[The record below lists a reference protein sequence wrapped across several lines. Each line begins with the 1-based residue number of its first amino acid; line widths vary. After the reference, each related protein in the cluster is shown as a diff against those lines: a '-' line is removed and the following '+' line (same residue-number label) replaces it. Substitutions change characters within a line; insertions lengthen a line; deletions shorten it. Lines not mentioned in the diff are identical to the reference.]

1 MPEASTE
8 FGKITQHVQSMAHG
22 MEATHSAAQQA
33 GDALGNVLKTLI
45 VVDITL
51 KTIEKASAFSPMARY
66 LKEAF
71 STLGRTAEQLKAI
84 HTAENVAARA
94 QLRDGEIT
102 RKEYDSIIEKT
113 RLRLPLLNA
122 QLKLEA
128 EMNKFGAI
136 RLGILTS
143 TVALTGRVFY
153 LNQEFNEALIKSNS
167 SLRSRFDLLTTNLRV
182 QRETG
187 ISFRTVTD
195 AQRELVNLGFQ
206 SRSNYQS
213 VLTIVS
219 KLHEGLGMSVQE
231 AAQLAVVTER
241 QVKTSFKATADVV
254 AGLVDS
260 TSLAADEVGRL
271 ATNLARAMA
280 VIKPGGVQ
288 EFPQIVKLVGKY
300 EDALKKFGGQVGQ
313 FEQLIARMTKPEGL
327 LSAGVLGISSPEQLL
342 KTAGVDKA
350 IDNFY
355 KYATSQLSGARGFDR
370 MFRLDIL
377 AEQFGTTAEQ
387 INAMIQAIDDA
398 KKARTGEIT
407 LSERFRQ
414 QMESTG
420 AGLKRI
426 VNSLTALAHGAL
438 YPLIVIVNHLTSAVA
453 GFLEK
458 LIKHRPLAIGAM
470 IAIDLGIIATIIQ
483 LRSAAKAFWEVVVA
497 AKIAA
502 LSLKEYAAQQ
512 GLSSVAGG
520 AGKVV
525 EGAAGGAGLFGRI
538 VAGLRTVLSP
548 VQTILKTGFSVI
560 RIALGLLASPI
571 GLIAAALGSAIVIW
585 SYIKKIQ
592 AKSIEDRL
600 AANAKLATMQTTYL
614 DTARSQVYAAVRTG
628 DQTKAQAVID
638 KVIKQI
644 GSRRGSFSDLTE
656 REAAIKQAQFSKDL
670 QKLVPLAQYTATQF
684 GKLNVSPQ
692 ENADNLKES
701 TDFQQKIADN
711 TKKSIDEAKKMREQE
726 NKNADEQRRQS
737 ELQYLRNGGV
747 IGRGTSIYNVGPL

>member
-8 FGKITQHVQSMAHG
+8 FGKITEHVQSMAHS

-33 GDALGNVLKTLI
+33 GDALGNILKTLI

-51 KTIEKASAFSPMARY
+51 KAIEKASAFSPMARN

-84 HTAENVAARA
+84 HAAENVAARA
-94 QLRDGEIT
+94 KLREGEIT
-102 RKEYDSIIEKT
+102 RKEFDSIVEKT

-122 QLKLEA
+122 QLKLES
-128 EMNKFGAI
+128 EMNKFGAV

-153 LNQEFNEALIKSNS
+153 VTQEFNEALIKSNS
-167 SLRSRFDLLTTNLRV
+167 SLRSRFDLMTTGLRV

-187 ISFRTVTD
+187 IAFKTITE
-195 AQRELVNLGFQ
+195 AQRELVNYGLQ

-213 VLTIVS
+213 VLSTVV
-219 KLHEGLGMSVQE
+219 KLNEGLGMSVQ
-231 AAQLAVVTER
+231 AATQLAVVTER

-254 AGLVDS
+254 ASLVDS

-271 ATNLARAMA
+271 ATNLGRAMA
-280 VIKPGGVQ
+280 VIRPGGVQ

-313 FEQLIARMTKPEGL
+313 FEGLISRLTKPEGL
-327 LSAGVLGISSPEQLL
+327 LGAGVLGISSPEQLL

-355 KYATSQLSGARGFDR
+355 KYATSQLAGARGFDR

-377 AEQFGTTAEQ
+377 AEQFGTTSEQ
-387 INAMIQAIDDA
+387 INAMIQAIEDA

-420 AGLKRI
+420 EGLKRI

-438 YPLIVIVNHLTSAVA
+438 YPVIVGVNYLTNAIA

-458 LIKHRPLAIGAM
+458 LVKYRPLAIGAM
-470 IAIDLGIIATIIQ
+470 IAIDVGIVATVIQ
-483 LRSAAKAFWEVVVA
+483 LKNAAKAFWEVVIA

-502 LSLKEYAAQQ
+502 MNLKEYAAQQ
-512 GLSSVAGG
+512 AASTVANS
-520 AGKVV
+520 AGKAV

-538 VAGLRTVLSP
+538 MGGLRAVMSP
-548 VQTILKTGFSVI
+548 IGTILKTGFSVI
-560 RIALGLLASPI
+560 RIALALIATPI
-571 GLIAAALGSAIVIW
+571 GAIATLLGGALVIW
-585 SYIKKIQ
+585 SIIKRMQ
-592 AKSIEDRL
+592 AKVIEDRL
-600 AANAKLATMQTTYL
+600 ANNAKLVSMQSNYI
-614 DTARSQVYAAVRTG
+614 DTARSQIYAALRSG
-628 DQTKAQAVID
+628 DQVKAQAVID
-638 KVIKQI
+638 RVVKQI
-644 GSRRGSFSDLTE
+644 GARRGSFSDLTD
-656 REAAIKQAQFSKDL
+656 REAAIKQAQFQKDL

-684 GKLNVSPQ
+684 GNLRVTPEQND
-692 ENADNLKES
+692 AMLKES
-701 TDFQQKIADN
+701 TDFQQKIAEN
-711 TKKSIDEAKKMREQE
+711 TKKSIDEAKKIREQE
-726 NKNADEQRRQS
+726 NKNADEQHRQE
-737 ELQYLRNGGV
+737 ELRYLRNGGV
-747 IGRGTSIYNVGPL
+747 VGRGTGIYNIGPF